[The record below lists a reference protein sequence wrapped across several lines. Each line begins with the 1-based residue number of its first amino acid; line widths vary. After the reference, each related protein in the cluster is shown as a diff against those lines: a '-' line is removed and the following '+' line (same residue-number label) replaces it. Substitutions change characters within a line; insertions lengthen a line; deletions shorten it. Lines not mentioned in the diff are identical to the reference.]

1 MPSPLPLSFRRLV
14 ANDAAAFRDLR
25 IAGIVEHPEYFGT
38 SVSDE
43 EAGGLPLFEKRI
55 AGSQEGEAVFGA
67 FRGARLVGVAGFYR
81 VSSSSTMR
89 HRGDLWGVFVVPEER
104 GGETAERLIRT
115 VIGHARQHV
124 DVLTG
129 HVTTT
134 NVHARKFYS
143 RLGFGFSG
151 IETKNLKVGGRY
163 YDQEILVM
171 DFTAT
176 SSETPPSTS

>member
-1 MPSPLPLSFRRLV
+1 MSNPLPLSFRRLV
-14 ANDAAAFRDLR
+14 ADDAAAFRDLR

-38 SVSDE
+38 PAAEE
-43 EAGGLPLFEKRI
+43 EAGGLALFAQRI
-55 AGSQEGEAVFGA
+55 AGKQEGEAVFGA
-67 FRGARLVGVAGFYR
+67 FRGDRLVGVAGFFR
-81 VSSSSTMR
+81 VSTSGTMR
-89 HRGDLWGVFVVPEER
+89 HRGDLWGVYIVPEER

-115 VIGHARQHV
+115 VIDHARSHV

-134 NVHARKFYS
+134 NVRARQFYV

-151 IETKNLKVGGRY
+151 IEYKNLKVGGRY

-171 DFTAT
+171 DFTAAP
-176 SSETPPSTS
+176 SETPPSTR